1 MTTVANYLTEF
12 LSTWMEC
19 EETWLPELSAF
30 LSTWM
35 ECEETALD
43 ATIYLTMPLPDLNAH
58 WNEYLTPTA
67 QDAWPRHQQWRR
79 TTSTPE
85 DAALMAAVSDTV
97 YSSKSR
103 I

>member
-19 EETWLPELSAF
+19 KETWLPELSAF

-43 ATIYLTMPLPDLNAH
+43 ATIYLTMPLPDLNSH
-58 WNEYLTPTA
+58 WDEYLTPKLVK
-67 QDAWPRHQQWRR
+67 PRHQQFRS
-79 TTSTPE
+79 TTSNAQ
-85 DAALMAAVSDTV
+85 DALLKAAVSDVV